1 MTNGEKRKITNFP
14 GGRDSLRL
22 RILSDLLS
30 LKESRVEEGET
41 SGGMARGLKISNI
54 VLKRP
59 VKKDARDRR
68 KPKVCWSYDL

>member
-1 MTNGEKRKITNFP
+1 MGKNGKSQISQ

-59 VKKDARDRR
+59 VKKDERDRR